1 MKFNSKILK
10 VLIVVLLF
18 VCFTSDINV
27 NATTTFTESE
37 VVSDMYNDTN
47 FNINNYPAVSI
58 DKAKKD
64 EDFQSLQLI
73 QLVESDNKELLLYV
87 YQPLNN
93 DLLFVASSISMS
105 IGYSKDGQ
113 DLNPSNYDLE
123 LISHGGVFCK
133 YKVVD
138 YAVSDDEYRYYNIV
152 CIRRQFDYSFDEK
165 ISGTELVGNE
175 KAVNCGQQ
183 WLCYYSDGEIKYEMN
198 TFETLEI
205 KVKYTGNF
213 EFTDGIKFKNF
224 LGSYSSGQSWFI
236 CFDLVDY
243 IADKIIDADMTY
255 KIRTATESWLP
266 IIGTEWI
273 YGDFSDD
280 ILLTLTD
287 KDTASYDGGG
297 LFSKKYTWNRIMTSS
312 DFIKNAENQKITISD
327 EVKGNI
333 SNSQWVFA
341 FAETEVSKTVNGTG
355 YMYNRSDISDVT
367 ILRIKYMQD
376 GTTYNLGV
384 VSDKVNPDNI
394 SDGNGGTKI
403 DDLIDDDLFGKI
415 KELFKKIFL
424 ILAVVLLIVVVFT
437 FTPVIKVLLQ
447 GVIFILSLPIKLIKW
462 IFKKEKNENSKN

>member
-10 VLIVVLLF
+10 VLIIVLLF
-18 VCFTSDINV
+18 LCFTTNINV

-37 VVSDMYNDTN
+37 VVSDLYNDTN
-47 FNINNYPAVSI
+47 FNVNNYPEISI

-73 QLVESDNKELLLYV
+73 QLVESENKELLLYV

-113 DLNPSNYDLE
+113 DLNPLNYDLA

-133 YKVVD
+133 YKVLD
-138 YAVSDDEYRYYNIV
+138 YEVTDDEYRYYNIV

-175 KAVNCGQQ
+175 KAIDCGQQ
-183 WLCYYSDGEIKYEMN
+183 WLCYYVDGEIKYEMN

-213 EFTDGIKFKNF
+213 QFDSGYKVGNL
-224 LGSYSSGQSWFI
+224 LGSFDYGLSWFI

-255 KIRTATESWLP
+255 QIRDASRSTGLGLSGNWN
-266 IIGTEWI
+266 

-280 ILLTLTD
+280 IPLTLTE

-327 EVKGNI
+327 DVKGKI

-341 FAETEVSKTVNGTG
+341 FAETEMTFISGQTSSTTFSK
-355 YMYNRSDISDVT
+355 DIGDIT
-367 ILRIKYMQD
+367 ILRIKFMQD

-437 FTPVIKVLLQ
+437 FTPIFKVILE
-447 GVIFILSLPIKLIKW
+447 GIIFIVSLPIKLIKW
-462 IFKKEKNENSKN
+462 IFKDDKK